1 MHADAEPSGSLMPDV
16 TDVHVTLAEIARIAG
31 VGRAAVSNW
40 RRRHDTFPAPVGG
53 SDTSPQFSLTEV
65 EQWLRHNGKVD
76 GIGSRERLW
85 PQFEALGDR
94 ALTGLAV
101 AEVARRV
108 LPGDVATTGPAW
120 SDLPEDARRLV
131 DRAAESAGRT
141 GGQAI
146 FEFLLARWLDTNVRQ
161 IAVTPAP
168 LAGLM
173 ASVADV
179 FSRKSG
185 VPGSV
190 LDPAC
195 GTGGLLVAAARQW
208 AAADRTSGLVLVGT
222 ERDPAL
228 ASLAVARLGF
238 VSAEHRGSQPGER
251 GTAVSGAHVAGVD
264 VRVGDSLRADPHG
277 GFRADLVLCNPPFSE
292 RDWGHEEL
300 ATDPRWIYGLPPRTE
315 PELAWVEHALARLKP
330 AGVAVLL
337 LPPAVASRR
346 AGRRIR
352 GALLR
357 AGAVQSVIALPVGSA
372 APYGVSLHL
381 WVLRAPAPSAAATR
395 EEVLLVDAT
404 ASGQRPG
411 GGPQGLDWTELHED
425 VITAVRSYA
434 ARSKRNANERSRL
447 AAALPAGCVA
457 VPVMDLLDEEVDLTP
472 ARLVPDAKASNGVQL
487 RDSWQQFEDLVH
499 TLSVLADL
507 LSRFDLASEGGP
519 AVTTTV
525 GDLDRAQALT
535 VRPGREIPA
544 GLIPLEVP
552 SEGAVP
558 MLTVPDLLL
567 SGKRRSW
574 LPADQVSRAGH
585 ALTLAEANDVV
596 VVGVERAYRA
606 WVQAD
611 GPIALGPQLYLLRAD
626 PALLDPWFLA
636 GCLRAP
642 ANARQ
647 ASTHTSS
654 SSRIDVRKLLVL
666 QLLLAEQRRYAG
678 AFRQLA
684 ALEEALLNVQVVG
697 AGLLRSLSNGLAAGQ
712 LKQEAAGSA
721 K

>member
-1 MHADAEPSGSLMPDV
+1 MHAGAEPPGSLMPDH

-40 RRRHDTFPAPVGG
+40 RRRHDSFPAPVGG

-65 EQWLRHNGKVD
+65 EGWLRRNGKVE
-76 GIGSRERLW
+76 GVGSRERLW

-94 ALTGLAV
+94 TLAGLAI
-101 AEVARRV
+101 AEIARRV
-108 LPGDVATTGPAW
+108 LAGDAAMTGPAW
-120 SDLPEDARRLV
+120 GDLPGDTQRLV
-131 DRAAESAGRT
+131 DRALDSAGRAD
-141 GGQAI
+141 GQAT
-146 FEFLLARWLDTNVRQ
+146 FEFLLARWLDTHVRQ

-168 LAGLM
+168 LARLM
-173 ASVADV
+173 AVIADV
-179 FSRKSG
+179 FCRK
-185 VPGSV
+185 PGAPESV

-195 GTGGLLVAAARQW
+195 GAGGLLIAAARQW
-208 AAADRTSGLVLVGT
+208 AAADRASGLVLAGT
-222 ERDPAL
+222 ERDLAL
-228 ASLAVARLGF
+228 ASLAAARLGF
-238 VSAEHRGSQPGER
+238 VSAERGGFQR
-251 GTAVSGAHVAGVD
+251 GARRTVGPGAHIAEAD
-264 VRVGDSLRADPHG
+264 VRVGDSLRTEPHG
-277 GFRADLVLCNPPFSE
+277 DFRADLILCNPPFNE

-300 ATDPRWIYGLPPRTE
+300 ATDPRWTYGLPPRTE

-357 AGAVQSVIALPVGSA
+357 AGAVQCIIALPAGSA

-381 WVLRAPAPSAAATR
+381 WVLRAPDPSAAGTR
-395 EEVLLVDAT
+395 REVLLVDTA
-404 ASGQRPG
+404 ASGQRAG
-411 GGPQGLDWTELHED
+411 VGPQGIDWPELNEH
-425 VITAVRSYA
+425 VVTALRPYV
-434 ARSKRNANERSRL
+434 ARSESKADGRSKVD
-447 AAALPAGCVA
+447 AALPAGCVA
-457 VPVMDLLDEEVDLTP
+457 VPVMDLLDEQVDLTP
-472 ARLVPDAKASNGVQL
+472 ARYVPDAGASDRVQL
-487 RDSWQQFEDLVH
+487 HGSWQQFEDLLH
-499 TLSVLADL
+499 TLSELADL
-507 LSRFDLASEGGP
+507 LSRFDLASEGGT

-535 VRPGREIPA
+535 VRPGRETPA
-544 GLIPLEVP
+544 GLAPLEVP

-558 MLTVPDLLL
+558 VLTVPDLLRG
-567 SGKRRSW
+567 GKPRSW
-574 LPADQVSRAGH
+574 LPADQVSRAGD
-585 ALTLAEANDVV
+585 ALTLAETNDVV
-596 VVGVERAYRA
+596 VVGVDRAYRA

-611 GPIALGPQLYLLRAD
+611 GLIALGPQLYLLRAD
-626 PALLDPWFLA
+626 PSLLDPWFLA

-678 AFRQLA
+678 AFQQLA
-684 ALEEALLNVQVVG
+684 AMEEALLNVQVVG

-712 LKQEAAGSA
+712 LKQEAAGLA

>member
-1 MHADAEPSGSLMPDV
+1 MPDL

-65 EQWLRHNGKVD
+65 EQWLRRNGKVE
-76 GIGSRERLW
+76 GVGSRERLW

-94 ALTGLAV
+94 ALAGLAI
-101 AEVARRV
+101 AEVGRRV
-108 LPGDVATTGPAW
+108 LAGDVVMPGPAGG
-120 SDLPEDARRLV
+120 DLPEDTRRLV
-131 DRAAESAGRT
+131 DRAVESAGRA
-141 GGQAI
+141 GGQEI
-146 FEFLLARWLDTNVRQ
+146 FEFLLARWLDTHVRQ
-161 IAVTPAP
+161 VSVTPAP

-173 ASVADV
+173 AGIADA

-185 VPGSV
+185 VPDSV

-195 GTGGLLVAAARQW
+195 GVGGLLLAAARQW
-208 AAADRTSGLVLVGT
+208 AAADRTSGLVLAGT
-222 ERDPAL
+222 ERDLAL
-228 ASLAVARLGF
+228 ASLAATRLGI
-238 VSAEHRGSQPGER
+238 VSAGHGGSLRGGRRAAGPGL
-251 GTAVSGAHVAGVD
+251 HIAGVD

-277 GFRADLVLCNPPFSE
+277 EFRADLVLCNPPFSE

-300 ATDPRWIYGLPPRTE
+300 ATDPRWTYGLPPRTE
-315 PELAWVEHALARLKP
+315 PELAWAEHALARLKP
-330 AGVAVLL
+330 GGVAVLL

-357 AGAVQSVIALPVGSA
+357 AGAVQGVIALPAGSA
-372 APYGVSLHL
+372 APYSVSLHL
-381 WVLRAPAPSAAATR
+381 WVLQVPAPGAAAASR
-395 EEVLLVDAT
+395 REVLLLDAA
-404 ASGQRPG
+404 ASGPG
-411 GGPQGLDWTELHED
+411 SGRGPQSIDWPELHEH
-425 VITAVRSYA
+425 VVTAVRSYV
-434 ARSKRNANERSRL
+434 ARSESKANGRSRP
-447 AAALPAGCVA
+447 AALPAGCVA
-457 VPVMDLLDEEVDLTP
+457 VPVMDLLDEQVDLTP
-472 ARLVPDAKASNGVQL
+472 ARYVPGAGASDGVQL
-487 RDSWQQFEDLVH
+487 RDSWLQLEDLLH
-499 TLSVLADL
+499 TLSELADL
-507 LSRFDLASEGGP
+507 LSRFDLAGEGGT
-519 AVTTTV
+519 AVTTSV

-535 VRPGREIPA
+535 VHAGREPSA
-544 GLIPLEVP
+544 GLMRLEVP

-558 MLTVPDLLL
+558 VLTVSDLLGG
-567 SGKRRSW
+567 GKPRSW
-574 LPADQVSRAGH
+574 LPADQVFRAGGT
-585 ALTLAEANDVV
+585 LTIAEANDVV

-606 WVQAD
+606 WVQTD
-611 GPIALGPQLYLLRAD
+611 GPIVLGPQLYLLRVD

-666 QLLLAEQRRYAG
+666 QVLLPEQRRYARV
-678 AFRQLA
+678 FQHLA
-684 ALEEALLNVQVVG
+684 AMEEALLNVQVVG
-697 AGLLRSLSNGLAAGQ
+697 ADLLRSLSNGLAAGQ
-712 LKQEAAGSA
+712 LKREAAGSA

>member
-1 MHADAEPSGSLMPDV
+1 MPDP

-53 SDTSPQFSLTEV
+53 SDTSPQFSLSEV
-65 EQWLRHNGKVD
+65 EQWLRHNGKVVAV
-76 GIGSRERLW
+76 GSRERLW
-85 PQFEALGDR
+85 PRFEALGDR
-94 ALTGLAV
+94 ALAGLAI
-101 AEVARRV
+101 AEIARRV
-108 LPGDVATTGPAW
+108 LAGDVAMTGPAGG
-120 SDLPEDARRLV
+120 DLPEDARRLV
-131 DRAAESAGRT
+131 DRAVESAGRAD
-141 GGQAI
+141 GQEI
-146 FEFLLARWLDTNVRQ
+146 FEFLLARWLDTHVRQ
-161 IAVTPAP
+161 ISVTPAP

-173 ASVADV
+173 AVIAEG

-195 GTGGLLVAAARQW
+195 GAGGLLIAAARQW
-208 AAADRTSGLVLVGT
+208 AAAANRTSGLVLAGT
-222 ERDPAL
+222 ERDLAL
-228 ASLAVARLGF
+228 ASLTAARLGF
-238 VSAEHRGSQPGER
+238 VSAEHGGSQRGGR
-251 GTAVSGAHVAGVD
+251 GTAGPGAHIAGVD
-264 VRVGDSLRADPHG
+264 VRVGDSLRADPHRD
-277 GFRADLVLCNPPFSE
+277 FRADLVLCNPPFNE

-300 ATDPRWIYGLPPRTE
+300 ATDPRWTYGLPPRTE

-357 AGAVQSVIALPVGSA
+357 AGAVQGVIALPAGSA
-372 APYGVSLHL
+372 APYSVSLHL
-381 WVLRAPAPSAAATR
+381 WVLRAPAAPSAGAR
-395 EEVLLVDAT
+395 REVLLVDAT
-404 ASGQRPG
+404 ASGPRPG
-411 GGPQGLDWTELHED
+411 GGPQGIDWPELHEH
-425 VITAVRSYA
+425 VVSAVRSYV
-434 ARSKRNANERSRL
+434 ARSESKANGNSRL
-447 AAALPAGCVA
+447 AATLPAGCVA
-457 VPVMDLLDEEVDLTP
+457 VPVMDLLDEQVDLTP
-472 ARLVPDAKASNGVQL
+472 ARYVPDAEASDGVQL
-487 RDSWQQFEDLVH
+487 RDSWQQLEDLLH
-499 TLSVLADL
+499 TLSELADL
-507 LSRFDLASEGGP
+507 LSRFDLAGEGGT

-535 VRPGREIPA
+535 VYPGRETPA
-544 GLIPLEVP
+544 DLMPLEVP

-558 MLTVPDLLL
+558 MLTVPDLLRG
-567 SGKRRSW
+567 GKPRSW
-574 LPADQVSRAGH
+574 LPADQVSRAGD
-585 ALTLAEANDVV
+585 ALTLAGANDVV

-606 WVQAD
+606 WVQTD
-611 GPIALGPQLYLLRAD
+611 GPIALGPQLYLLRVD
-626 PALLDPWFLA
+626 SALLDPWFLA

-654 SSRIDVRKLLVL
+654 SSRIDVRKLQVL

-678 AFRQLA
+678 AFQQLA
-684 ALEEALLNVQVVG
+684 AMEEALLNVQVVG

-712 LKQEAAGSA
+712 LKREAAGSA
-721 K
+721 KQ